1 MSTARLEI
9 AALIA
14 GLILLGVTWLL
25 HNAYSGLTLW
35 AGLLLILYSQRD

>member
-1 MSTARLEI
+1 MWTARLE
-9 AALIA
+9 AGALIL
-14 GLILLGVTWLL
+14 GLLLLVATWLL